1 MTAIHDKEGRTR
13 SASAQ
18 RFTDQGYAARALPEW
33 REFIGGCRGDAKG
46 RVRRRAKKRAA

>member
-1 MTAIHDKEGRTR
+1 MTTHDKEGRTR

-33 REFIGGCRGDAKG
+33 REFVEGYRGDAKG
-46 RVRRRAKKRAA
+46 KLRRRAKRK